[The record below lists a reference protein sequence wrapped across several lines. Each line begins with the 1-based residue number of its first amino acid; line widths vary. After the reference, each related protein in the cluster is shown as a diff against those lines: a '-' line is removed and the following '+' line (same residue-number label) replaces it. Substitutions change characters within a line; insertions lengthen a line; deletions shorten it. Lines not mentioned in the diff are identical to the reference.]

1 MNNRLYCTFVEPN
14 EINEISKKIQSSYKV
29 LFDKIFVLES
39 LDGEKV
45 MLTYNVDLGNSNGE
59 FAIGNTIL
67 VHRKKQTNTLYTINA
82 LNELIKSL
90 NNGVL
95 DKSYSI
101 NWDDYKNCILLV
113 QADGYKK
120 IKKENHKEMTK
131 AKLFNYLI
139 QSKETDQNMYTLSV
153 IHTAL
158 KKFKTKIVLY
168 NYDAF
173 VFDFCDVE
181 YDGLFK
187 TLEHIVSDEYPIS
200 IKKGN
205 HYGALYE
212 I

>member
-1 MNNRLYCTFVEPN
+1 MEHN
-14 EINEISKKIQSSYKV
+14 EIKETCTRIQSSYKV

-39 LDGEKV
+39 LEGDKI

-101 NWDDYKNCILLV
+101 NWNDYKNCILLV

-120 IKKENHKEMTK
+120 I
-131 AKLFNYLI
+131 
-139 QSKETDQNMYTLSV
+139 D
-153 IHTAL
+153 
-158 KKFKTKIVLY
+158 TKI
-168 NYDAF
+168 
-173 VFDFCDVE
+173 
-181 YDGLFK
+181 K
-187 TLEHIVSDEYPIS
+187 
-200 IKKGN
+200 
-205 HYGALYE
+205 E
-212 I
+212 IINLS